1 MTTMHDDLHAVQRR
15 TLTTLVAGQIV
26 GATGITI
33 GIATASLL
41 AKQLSGSEKL
51 AGLAQTTQVL
61 GTAIAAYF
69 LARLMS
75 ARGRRAGLVLGY
87 LLGAVGA
94 VVIVAA
100 GAAHSMPL
108 LLVGATLL
116 GSTSAANNAARYAG
130 TDLAP
135 DNKRG
140 RHLSLV
146 VWAATIGSVLGPNLT
161 GPATRLA
168 QTLGIPEL
176 TGPFAIG
183 GLGMLLA
190 ALVLWL
196 ALRPDPLLLARE
208 RAGVSTSV
216 VRKTSWANVRD
227 LLRERPIVAAAILGL
242 ASGHA
247 VMVGVMVMT
256 PLHMEHGGSELRVIG
271 FVISVH
277 VLGMF
282 AFAPVSGWAA
292 DRFGRPTTMALGGV
306 VLLVSL
312 LLSGLS
318 PEGSSWLIF
327 VGLFLLGLGWSFG
340 TVAASTLIVEHVP
353 LELRTDIQG
362 ASDLVMG
369 LAAAGAGALA
379 GVIVGSWGYATL
391 NLFSSLI
398 AAGVLAAAV
407 WARQHTPSP
416 GSVLTEA

>member
-1 MTTMHDDLHAVQRR
+1 M
-15 TLTTLVAGQIV
+15 
-26 GATGITI
+26 
-33 GIATASLL
+33 
-41 AKQLSGSEKL
+41 
-51 AGLAQTTQVL
+51 L
-61 GTAIAAYF
+61 G
-69 LARLMS
+69 
-75 ARGRRAGLVLGY
+75 GG
-87 LLGAVGA
+87 GA

-100 GAAHSMPL
+100 GAARAMPL
-108 LLVGATLL
+108 LRVGATLL

-135 DNKRG
+135 EDKRG

-168 QTLGIPEL
+168 QSLGIPKL

-183 GLGMLLA
+183 GIGMLLA
-190 ALVLWL
+190 ALVLWV

-208 RAGVSTSV
+208 RAGISTSV
-216 VRKTSWANVRD
+216 VRKTSWANVRE

-242 ASGHA
+242 ACGHA

-312 LLSGLS
+312 LLSGMS

-369 LAAAGAGALA
+369 LAAAAAGALA

-398 AAGVLAAAV
+398 AAGVLVAAV
-407 WARQHTPSP
+407 WARQLTDTPGP
-416 GSVLTEA
+416 VLTDA

>member
-1 MTTMHDDLHAVQRR
+1 MTRSPAELQALQRR
-15 TLTTLVAGQIV
+15 TLTTLVAGQVV

-41 AKQLSGSEKL
+41 AKELSGSEKL

-61 GTAIAAYF
+61 GTAVAAFF

-75 ARGRRAGLVLGY
+75 RRGRRAGLVLGY
-87 LLGAVGA
+87 LLGTAGA
-94 VVIVAA
+94 VVIVLA
-100 GAAHSMPL
+100 GAARSMPL

-135 DNKRG
+135 DDKRG

-146 VWAATIGSVLGPNLT
+146 VWAATIGSVVGPNLT
-161 GPATRLA
+161 GPASRFA
-168 QTLGIPEL
+168 DALGIPEL
-176 TGPFAIG
+176 TGPFALG
-183 GLGMLLA
+183 GVGMLVA

-196 ALRPDPLLLARE
+196 ALRPDPLTVARE
-208 RAGVSTSV
+208 QAGVATSV
-216 VRKTSWANVRD
+216 VRHTSWAHVRD
-227 LLRERPIVAAAILGL
+227 LLRERPVIAAAILGL
-242 ASGHA
+242 ACGHA

-282 AFAPVSGWAA
+282 AFAPLSGWAA
-292 DRFGRPTTMALGGV
+292 DRFGRPATMALGGV

-318 PEGSSWLIF
+318 PEGGSWEIF

-362 ASDLVMG
+362 ASDLIMG
-369 LAAAGAGALA
+369 LAAAAAGALA
-379 GVIVGSWGYATL
+379 GVIVGSFGYAEL
-391 NLFSSLI
+391 NLFSALI
-398 AAGVLAAAV
+398 AAGVLLAAA
-407 WARQHTPSP
+407 WARQHSATPRAVAAE
-416 GSVLTEA
+416 G

>member
-1 MTTMHDDLHAVQRR
+1 
-15 TLTTLVAGQIV
+15 
-26 GATGITI
+26 
-33 GIATASLL
+33 
-41 AKQLSGSEKL
+41 
-51 AGLAQTTQVL
+51 
-61 GTAIAAYF
+61 
-69 LARLMS
+69 
-75 ARGRRAGLVLGY
+75 
-87 LLGAVGA
+87 
-94 VVIVAA
+94 
-100 GAAHSMPL
+100 MPL

-135 DNKRG
+135 EDKRG

-161 GPATRLA
+161 GTATRLA
-168 QTLGIPEL
+168 QSLGIPKL

-183 GLGMLLA
+183 GIGMLLA
-190 ALVLWL
+190 ALVLWV

-208 RAGVSTSV
+208 RAGISTSV
-216 VRKTSWANVRD
+216 VRKTSWANVRE

-242 ASGHA
+242 ACGHA

-312 LLSGLS
+312 LLSGMS

-327 VGLFLLGLGWSFG
+327 VGLFLLGLGWSFS

-369 LAAAGAGALA
+369 LAAATAGALA

-391 NLFSSLI
+391 NLFSALI
-398 AAGVLAAAV
+398 AAGVLAAAA
-407 WARQHTPSP
+407 WARQHTATP
-416 GSVLTEA
+416 GPVLTDA

>member
-1 MTTMHDDLHAVQRR
+1 MTTTSDDLQAVQRR

-75 ARGRRAGLVLGY
+75 RRGRRAGLVLGY

-100 GAAHSMPL
+100 GAARSMPL

-135 DNKRG
+135 EDKRG

-168 QTLGIPEL
+168 QSLGIPKL

-183 GLGMLLA
+183 GIGMLLA
-190 ALVLWL
+190 ALVLWV

-208 RAGVSTSV
+208 RAGISTSV
-216 VRKTSWANVRD
+216 VRKTSWANVRE

-242 ASGHA
+242 ACGHA

-312 LLSGLS
+312 LLSGMS

-369 LAAAGAGALA
+369 LAAAAAGALA

-398 AAGVLAAAV
+398 AAGVLVAAV
-407 WARQHTPSP
+407 WARQLTATPGP
-416 GSVLTEA
+416 VLTDA